1 MNVDCFQS
9 HHEQSL
15 HGRKSPFSQRRSL
28 HRNLQTPGTPAVRA
42 AAISSVPWRGLPA
55 QLLSNSPPPP
65 PGRSRE
71 SRPVHQPASIQL
83 PQPRVAAGRSPQS
96 QLAASHLQAQ
106 RVRPHCLVSVLCGS
120 MVSGTASGGSKCSWH
135 KQPLSPALGY
145 CQNSAEEVKGKHFT
159 YKTAPAREVV
169 SAKRNQR
176 ERVSPLL

>member
-1 MNVDCFQS
+1 MNVECFQS
-9 HHEQSL
+9 HHEQSW
-15 HGRKSPFSQRRSL
+15 HGRKSPFSQRRSS
-28 HRNLQTPGTPAVRA
+28 HRNLQTPGTPAVGA

-55 QLLSNSPPPP
+55 QLLSNPPTSS
-65 PGRSRE
+65 GRSRK

-83 PQPRVAAGRSPQS
+83 PQARVAAGRSPQS
-96 QLAASHLQAQ
+96 QLATSHLQAQ
-106 RVRPHCLVSVLCGS
+106 RVRPNCLVSLLCGS
-120 MVSGTASGGSKCSWH
+120 MVSGTASGGNKCSWH